1 MAISPP
7 SSLNGTHRLDDFR
20 CTSPELTRWLIER
33 ARKNHQEGASRCFVV
48 CDGQQN
54 LIGYYA
60 LAAGSLSHAAAP
72 GSVRRN
78 MPDPIPVA
86 VLGRLAVH
94 EDWAGRG
101 IGSGLLKDA
110 VLRVALTAQELGIR
124 ALLCHAIDEPA
135 RTFYVQR
142 GFIPSPIEPLTVM
155 LSLPRLL
162 EILRAQPST

>member
-1 MAISPP
+1 MAIGPP
-7 SSLNGTHRLDDFR
+7 GPLDDTHRLDGFR
-20 CTSPELTRWLIER
+20 CTYPGLARWLIER
-33 ARKNHQEGASRCFVV
+33 ARKQHQDGASRCFVA
-48 CDGQQN
+48 CDAQRN
-54 LIGYYA
+54 VIGYYA

-72 GSVRRN
+72 DSVRRN

-110 VLRVALTAQELGIR
+110 VLRVALTARELGIR
-124 ALLCHAIDEPA
+124 ALLCHAIDETA
-135 RTFYVQR
+135 RAFYLQR
-142 GFIPSPIEPLTVM
+142 GLTSSPVEPSTVM

-162 EILRAQPST
+162 EMLRAR